1 MLIIRGICL
10 LLFYIYSRTFLLDYT
25 YAMAYSTTTLRAVP
39 SLKETM

>member
-10 LLFYIYSRTFLLDYT
+10 LLFYSRTFLLDYT